1 MCDESLMNCAGD
13 YGVLQVNRS
22 RFQAKTR
29 VDSIGEKEWRKI
41 GIPGL
46 IEKCDWKFVD
56 QNS

>member
-1 MCDESLMNCAGD
+1 MNCAGD